1 MKKFL
6 KYGYSCHN
14 VEQAISV
21 VKMAIKDLLDER
33 LPQTLICKKKK
44 KQEQNHKTTV
54 STKHNEVKCSKT
66 RPACTWLICL
76 DNIVITVT
84 IY

>member
-1 MKKFL
+1 MATVAIMWNKQFL
-6 KYGYSCHN
+6 LEKWHLKTCWMQGCHKLSF
-14 VEQAISV
+14 V
-21 VKMAIKDLLDER
+21 
-33 LPQTLICKKKK
+33 KKKK